1 MINKILYTGSF
12 RYPDMDAAAFR
23 VNGVCK
29 IFSEHGCDIEIA
41 GWENNNQT
49 YTYDGYLCH
58 PQNEFN
64 DGKEN
69 NAIRRLIGF
78 IFRGTKTFKWIRKNN
93 RFDLYILYNPPAY
106 FSLIM
111 LFWAKLSGRKI
122 ALDITEWYES
132 SHLIGGKYGLVSI
145 ENWIRMKI
153 VYPMFD
159 NIIVI
164 SKFLEEYF
172 KSRGAV
178 NVMRCYPISYN
189 ICDSESFFNKKAD
202 ESTIEFIY
210 AGQPGKKDLLID
222 FIRCIPEL
230 ENKLGKKVIFHLV
243 GPKKEVF
250 FDMARERED
259 GFLLDDVSSNL
270 VFYGFLNREKV
281 FELYKK
287 SDFSILFRENK
298 RYAKA
303 GFPTKGMESLVNGC
317 PIILNDVGDIS
328 LVVNDIYGGI
338 ISQPDNI
345 SFIADSILSRQFI
358 RSSISKNAMKYFSH
372 ENYTQAISEF
382 IKGVNCVQYRN

>member
-12 RYPDMDAAAFR
+12 RYPDIDAAAFR

-29 IFSEHGCDIEIA
+29 LFSEHGCDIEIA
-41 GWENNNQT
+41 GWESNNKT
-49 YTYDGYLCH
+49 YIFDGYQCH

-64 DGKEN
+64 DGREN
-69 NAIRRLIGF
+69 NAVRRLIGF
-78 IFRGTKTFKWIRKNN
+78 IFRGTKTFKWIRQNN

-106 FSLIM
+106 FSLLM
-111 LFWAKLSGRKI
+111 LLWARLSGRKI

-164 SKFLEEYF
+164 SKFLEDYF
-172 KSRGAV
+172 KSRGSV
-178 NVMRCYPISYN
+178 NVMRCYPLSHN
-189 ICDSESFFNKKAD
+189 ACDRESFFSKEVGK
-202 ESTIEFIY
+202 STIDFIY

-222 FIRCIPEL
+222 FIKGIPEL
-230 ENKLGKKVIFHLV
+230 EIKLGKKVIFHMV
-243 GPKKEVF
+243 GPKKEAF
-250 FDMARERED
+250 LDMAREN
-259 GFLLDDVSSNL
+259 GFSFDNVKSNL
-270 VFYGFLNREKV
+270 VFYGLLSREKV

-287 SDFSILFRENK
+287 SDFSVLFRENK

-328 LVVNDIYGGI
+328 LVVKNIHGGI
-338 ISQPDNI
+338 VSQPDNI
-345 SFIADSILSRQFI
+345 SFIADSIINRQFV
-358 RSSISKNAMKYFSH
+358 RSSISKDAMKYFSR
-372 ENYTQAISEF
+372 ENYTHEICEF
-382 IKGVNCVQYRN
+382 IKGVSCVQYRN